1 MSITLEKFWSLINE
15 KLTHWL
21 EITIK
26 NLPNM
31 VIALVI
37 FIVFLVLSKWISG
50 WIKKLLNR
58 IFESSQIA
66 GLITGICRMVIIVI
80 GFFFALDIM
89 GLSKAVA
96 SLLAGAGIIGLA
108 IGFAFQDMTENL
120 IAGIVMGIR
129 KPFRVGDIIEAGDTF
144 GTVERIN
151 LRNTLIE
158 NFYGQMAIVPNKIL
172 FKNELL
178 NYSRLRKRRIEVP
191 VGISYADDVDKARD
205 VLTDA
210 INDLDGVIK
219 QSETAV
225 YASEF
230 ADSSVNLLVWF
241 WIDYPGEI
249 GFMEMRHKAVATIH
263 KTLEQNDILI
273 PFPIRTLDFNA
284 KGGHSLQDIQ
294 SQDK

>member
-31 VIALVI
+31 VIALLI
-37 FIVFLVLSKWISG
+37 FIVFLLLAKWLSV

-58 IFESSQIA
+58 IFESSQVA
-66 GLITGICRMVIIVI
+66 GLITGICRMVVIIV

-129 KPFRVGDIIEAGDTF
+129 KPFKVGDIIEAGDTF
-144 GTVERIN
+144 GTVQRIN

-158 NFYGQMAIVPNKIL
+158 NFYGQLAIVPNKTL

-178 NYSRLRKRRIEVP
+178 NYSRLAKRRIEVA
-191 VGISYADDVDKARD
+191 VGISYADDVNKARD
-205 VLTDA
+205 VICSA
-210 INDLDGVIK
+210 INQLDGVINK
-219 QSETAV
+219 DETAV

-241 WIDYPGEI
+241 WIDYPGQI
-249 GFMEMRHKAVATIH
+249 GFMEMRHKAIATIH
-263 KTLEQNDILI
+263 KTLEKNDILI

-284 KGGHSLQDIQ
+284 KGGRSLQELQ
-294 SQDK
+294 SQGK